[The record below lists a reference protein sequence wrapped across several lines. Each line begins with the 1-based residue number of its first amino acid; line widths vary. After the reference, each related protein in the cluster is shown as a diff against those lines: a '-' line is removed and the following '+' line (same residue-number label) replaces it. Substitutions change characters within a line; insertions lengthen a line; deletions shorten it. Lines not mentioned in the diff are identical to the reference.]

1 MKTRFWIYLL
11 LILSAISCREVY
23 HPELYDT
30 PKALVVEGLITDELR
45 SHTIKI
51 SRALP
56 FDSIGSVP
64 ETGAE
69 VFIAEKNGELYS
81 FDEIKPGKYASN
93 PVKFKS
99 KTGSSYTLT
108 IRTKD
113 GKVYKSSEQMLL
125 PRKDF
130 SDITNIRKT
139 GKYSNVDE
147 GKIVYFSVPGSQFIT
162 SLDLTSDNNPY
173 YRFSSILLSQF
184 VMERDTPKISYCWQK
199 FNPDDYFNMNDVK
212 YNSSGVFQHDLG
224 FCPVDC
230 VFYGIYTKEL
240 RLPTG
245 ATIKI
250 YNTLDKFVIS
260 FKQYHLNKETYDY
273 YKSLNRQLE
282 AKQQIFDPIPFQS
295 IGNLKCISDPEALV
309 LGIFE
314 VSAVSNRTFRINPVP
329 QKDSFILEPINPVDM
344 DTIVLSGKNPFLKP
358 KTWIY

>member
-1 MKTRFWIYLL
+1 MITRFLTYLL
-11 LILSAISCREVY
+11 LSFMLFSCREAY
-23 HPELYDT
+23 HPELYDA

-45 SHTIKI
+45 SHTIKV

-56 FDSIGSVP
+56 FDSVGLIP

-69 VFIAEKNGELYS
+69 VFIAEKGGGLYT
-81 FDEIKPGKYASN
+81 FDEVKPGKYVSN
-93 PVKFKS
+93 PAKFRAR
-99 KTGSSYTLT
+99 TGSAYTLT

-113 GKVYKSSEQMLL
+113 GKVYKSSEQTLF
-125 PRKDF
+125 PRKEF
-130 SDITNIRKT
+130 SEITNTRRT
-139 GKYSNVDE
+139 GKYPNTDGGE
-147 GKIVYFSVPGSQFIT
+147 IVYFNVPGSQFMT
-162 SLDLTSDNNPY
+162 SLDLTSDTNPY
-173 YRFSSILLSQF
+173 YRFSSILVSQF

-199 FNPDDYFNMNDVK
+199 FNPDDYFNINDIK

-240 RLPTG
+240 RVASG

-250 YNTLDKFVIS
+250 FNTLDKFVIS
-260 FKQYHLNKETYDY
+260 FKQYRLNKETYEY
-273 YKSLNRQLE
+273 YKSLNKQLE

-295 IGNLKCISDPEALV
+295 IGNLKCISDPDALV

-314 VSAVSNRTFRINPVP
+314 VSAVSNRTFRINPLP
-329 QKDSFILEPINPVDM
+329 QQDSFTLQPIDPLDP
-344 DTIVLSGKNPFLKP
+344 DTIVNSGKSPFVKP